1 MKKKLNVSATQGTP
15 AQNVNAV
22 NQEIAKGIAS
32 IDLVIPMSHPKCAL
46 VMEHAIVKTEEMDKN
61 AK

>member
-1 MKKKLNVSATQGTP
+1 MKKKLNVNAIQDTP

-32 IDLVIPMSHPKCAL
+32 IDLVIPVFPPKCVL

-61 AK
+61 AR